1 MVDNRVNTSEIRLPR
16 SDCMYQIGVDIGG
29 TNIKIGL
36 VDDALEIVSRIS
48 IPFPHLDGAQ
58 VAERIAA
65 ECHKLLALKGLTEDS
80 LDSVGVI
87 VPGSIDSTGAIVL
100 NAYNLGFH
108 NVPLKELLQSHF
120 KKVPV
125 FLAND
130 ADGACL
136 AELGKGAFR
145 GCQTAVLFT
154 LGTGVGGGLIF
165 GGKMFNGGK
174 RQGVELGHMPLVAG
188 GLPCSCGNLGCIEAY
203 CSASALGRAGAKAMA
218 EHPKSL
224 LFAKSNGDPSAIDA
238 KLVVDCAKE
247 GDKTALAVFNSYID
261 YLGSA
266 CIAMIHLFDP
276 EVIAMGGGLCHAGE
290 FLFAP
295 LRENVAKKCFY
306 SDFAKIVPAV
316 MGNDAGIIG
325 AAMLGSNA

>member
-1 MVDNRVNTSEIRLPR
+1 
-16 SDCMYQIGVDIGG
+16 MYQIGVDIGG

-87 VPGSIDSTGAIVL
+87 VPGSIDATGSTVL
-100 NAYNLGFH
+100 NAYNLNFH
-108 NVPLKELLQSHF
+108 NVPLKAQLQSHF
-120 KKVPV
+120 CKTPV

-145 GCQTAVLFT
+145 GCKTAVLFT
-154 LGTGVGGGLIF
+154 LGTGVGGGLILGGRMF
-165 GGKMFNGGK
+165 TGGKG
-174 RQGVELGHMPLVAG
+174 QGVELGHMPLVAG
-188 GLPCSCGNLGCIEAY
+188 GIPCTCGNLGCIESY
-203 CSASALGRAGAKAMA
+203 CSASALGRAGAKAME

-224 LFAKSNGDPSAIDA
+224 LFAKSNGDASAIDA

-266 CIAMIHLFDP
+266 CISMIHLLDP
-276 EVIAMGGGLCHAGE
+276 EVIALGGGLCHAGE

-295 LRENVAKKCFY
+295 LRENVAKKCFFG
-306 SDFAKIVPAV
+306 DFAKIVPAV
-316 MGNDAGIIG
+316 MGNDAGVIG
-325 AAMLGSNA
+325 AAMLGSNAMEHYS